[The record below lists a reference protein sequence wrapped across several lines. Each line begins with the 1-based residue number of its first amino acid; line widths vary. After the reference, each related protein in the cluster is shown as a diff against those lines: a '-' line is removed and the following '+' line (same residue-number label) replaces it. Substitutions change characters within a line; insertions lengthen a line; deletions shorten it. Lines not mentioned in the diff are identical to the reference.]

1 VSIYLRDHEA
11 INPAFALYSYRGSSM
26 KILKMLTLLYL
37 PVAGAQ
43 GLPNWTQKNPLTS
56 PSVRQ
61 DLAMAYDSAHS
72 QIVIFG
78 GANIPGALNETWVW
92 DGSNWTQKFPATSPP
107 ARFYAAMAYDSAHGQ
122 IVLFGGDTGINT
134 GFNDTWVWDGTNW
147 TEKFPATNPVGRY
160 GHAMAYDSAH
170 GQVVLFGGTTG
181 GLGGLL
187 ADTWVWDG
195 STWTKKTPLT
205 SPPAVL
211 LPAMAYDSAH
221 SQAVLFGGNSSS
233 GVLTGTWIWDGAAWT
248 QKTAQT
254 SPPSRYGAMLD
265 YDSAHSEIV
274 LFGGT
279 NSVNLLNDTWFWNGS
294 AWTQQMSQN
303 SPPARAV
310 SAMAYDSTN
319 GVSVIFG
326 GNNNGYSNDTWTL
339 NSGPL
344 PILVTQVV
352 SASDFGGFSTVA
364 PGSWVEIHGTNLAP
378 DTRSWLGSDFTGNNA
393 PTSLDGVKVT
403 AGGQAAFVEYI
414 SPTQVNAQLP
424 SNVPTGG
431 AVQLT
436 VNNGTST
443 SAPVNITVSATEPG
457 LLAPASFLIGGKQYV
472 VAQFTDG
479 TYVLPTGAIAGVASR
494 PAKPGESIVIY
505 GVGFGSVTPS
515 IPAGQIVTVSNQVS
529 APFALLFGQT
539 QAQLPYSG
547 LAPNFVGLYQFNVVV
562 PAVPDNNLVPL
573 TFTLGGVAGT
583 QTLFTAVHQ

>member
-1 VSIYLRDHEA
+1 
-11 INPAFALYSYRGSSM
+11 M
-26 KILKMLTLLYL
+26 KILNILLMLYL

-43 GLPNWTQKNPLTS
+43 GFPNWTQKNPLTN

-61 DLAMAYDSAHS
+61 DLAIAYDSAHG

-78 GANIPGALNETWVW
+78 GANVAGALNETWVW
-92 DGSNWTQKFPATSPP
+92 DGSNWTQKFPAKSPP
-107 ARFYAAMAYDSAHGQ
+107 ARFYTAMAYDSAHSQ
-122 IVLFGGDTGINT
+122 IVLFGGNTGINT
-134 GFNDTWVWDGTNW
+134 GYNDTWVWDSTNW
-147 TEKFPATNPVGRY
+147 TQKSPAANPAGRY

-170 GQVVLFGGTTG
+170 GQVVLFGGTTAG
-181 GLGGLL
+181 NSGLIG
-187 ADTWVWDG
+187 DTWVWDG
-195 STWTKKTPLT
+195 STWAQKTT
-205 SPPAVL
+205 QNGPPAAL
-211 LPAMAYDSAH
+211 LPAMAYDTAH
-221 SQAVLFGGNSSS
+221 GRVVMFGGNTSA
-233 GVLTGTWIWDGAAWT
+233 GVLNATWLWDGSVWT
-248 QKTAQT
+248 QETVQT
-254 SPPSRYGAMLD
+254 SPSSRYGAMLD
-265 YDSAHSEIV
+265 YDSAHSQIV
-274 LFGGT
+274 LFGGLST
-279 NSVNLLNDTWFWNGS
+279 AGGNINLLNDTWFWNGS
-294 AWTQQMSQN
+294 AWTQQITQN
-303 SPPARAV
+303 SPPARAA

-326 GNNNGYSNDTWTL
+326 GNNSGYSNDTWTL
-339 NSGPL
+339 NGGPV

-364 PGSWVEIHGTNLAP
+364 PGSWIEIHGTNLAP

-414 SPTQVNAQLP
+414 SSVQVNAQLP
-424 SNVPTGG
+424 SNVATGG

-436 VNNGTST
+436 VTNGTVT

-515 IPAGQIVTVSNQVS
+515 IPAGQIVTASNQVA

-547 LAPNFVGLYQFNVVV
+547 LAPSFVGLYQFNVVV

-583 QTLFTAVHQ
+583 QTLYTAVHQ